1 MRRARQLHWYL
12 GTFFAPAILFFTFTG
27 ALQTFGL
34 HEAKKSFVSHPPAWI
49 GALAEIHKDQRLKS
63 ADPPPIPSSATA
75 PVQEA
80 PKSSS
85 EGKLIS
91 ANRSASTVCLK
102 IFVLTMSIGL
112 FSTTCLGLFMA
123 FRYNKSKTLVWIL
136 LGSGTAI
143 PLILLF
149 LA

>member
-12 GTFFAPAILFFTFTG
+12 GTFFAPAILFFTLTG
-27 ALQTFGL
+27 ALQTLGL

-63 ADPPPIPSSATA
+63 ASPIPVPSAV
-75 PVQEA
+75 PVQAE
-80 PKSSS
+80 PKPSKA
-85 EGKLIS
+85 GKPIL
-91 ANRSASTVCLK
+91 NRYASTLPLK
-102 IFVLTMSIGL
+102 LFVLLMSIGL

-123 FRYNKSKTLVWIL
+123 FRYNRSKPLVWIL
-136 LGSGTAI
+136 LGSGIAI